1 MTENEFNKLVA
12 GMKPVYRIIMAEA
25 AKGPITGPRLRAP
38 TGRSDGMTGEL
49 RKLQRLGLIR
59 EAGVDDT
66 ATTAQKPKM
75 YVKVP
80 LAEVEAEAE
89 RYAKVALA
97 EAEAEAKPKRG
108 RNPVQARLASLP
120 KRVEGNRLYAMRV
133 RRNTLLLSQSIQ
145 TIDREMV
152 FWDEGTPDE
161 WAYFVYDLGMLMDA
175 VEGLV
180 ENLHVR
186 LDDDVIRARLAKL
199 REQNGRTQHEIQA
212 ANGLIAKLERQ
223 RRATG

>member
-1 MTENEFNKLVA
+1 MTENEFNTLMA
-12 GMKPVYRIIMAEA
+12 GMTPVYRIIMAEA
-25 AKGPITGPRLRAP
+25 AKGPVTAPRLRPP
-38 TGRSDGMTGEL
+38 TGRPDGMTKEL
-49 RKLQRLGLIR
+49 DRLMKLGLLR
-59 EAGVDDT
+59 AVGRDLA
-66 ATTAQKPKM
+66 ATTGGPKPM
-75 YVKVP
+75 VYERVP
-80 LAEVEAEAE
+80 LAQIEDARVRYAE
-89 RYAKVALA
+89 RAAKT
-97 EAEAEAKPKRG
+97 EKDDKAKR
-108 RNPVQARLASLP
+108 RSPVRQRIADLP

-133 RRNTLLLSQSIQ
+133 RRNTLLLSQSLQ

-175 VEGLV
+175 VEGLI